1 MLQVD
6 QLGQKLYKD
15 FASYGSTH
23 DTAAS
28 EMSRLNMLK
37 LLEKLL
43 QYERVLD
50 VHMRLESQGVD
61 LQKGDNTNI
70 FNDEIDNGV
79 LLATSAAEQAKLL
92 KVCLVFTELSRVL
105 ALMALLSGALFYA
118 YNGLVARCCW
128 TQ

>member
-6 QLGQKLYKD
+6 QLGKKIYKD
-15 FASYGSTH
+15 FSSYGSKH

-28 EMSRLNMLK
+28 EVSRLNVLE

-61 LQKGDNTNI
+61 LQKGENTDI
-70 FNDEIDNGV
+70 FNAQIDNGV
-79 LLATSAAEQAKLL
+79 LLATRAAAQAELL
-92 KVCLVFTELSRVL
+92 KVCLVSLSCHMCL
-105 ALMALLSGALFYA
+105 P
-118 YNGLVARCCW
+118 
-128 TQ
+128 

>member
-6 QLGQKLYKD
+6 QLGRKIYKD
-15 FASYGSTH
+15 FASYGSKH

-28 EMSRLNMLK
+28 EVSHLNMLE

-61 LQKGDNTNI
+61 LQKGDNTDI
-70 FNDEIDNGV
+70 FNAQIDNGV

-92 KVCLVFTELSRVL
+92 KVCLVSLSCHTCL
-105 ALMALLSGALFYA
+105 P
-118 YNGLVARCCW
+118 
-128 TQ
+128 